1 MRCYF
6 WGTSNEMDR
15 SRSGHGVISF
25 AIPDWGLQYR
35 AAQVGTAAECEFAA
49 LLALLRFTQ
58 SNPRLFEGK
67 TLELFTDA
75 VTLVYQLNRQAAA
88 GLAETKLLTLV
99 RAVRQ
104 RIPFKLAWVPSEQ
117 NAAIQGVLDLAPL
130 SMSAPITYSPFERK
144 RPPKSPPPS
153 SH

>member
-6 WGTSNEMDR
+6 WGTNNQPDR
-15 SRSGHGVISF
+15 NGRGRGVISF

-35 AAQVGTAAECEFAA
+35 AAQEGTAAECEFAA

-88 GLAETKLLTLV
+88 SPAETKLLALV

-104 RIPFKLAWVPSEQ
+104 RIPFKLAWVPIEQ
-117 NAAIQGVLDLAPL
+117 NAAIQGVIDLAPL
-130 SMSAPITYSPFERK
+130 TMNAPITYAPFERK
-144 RPPKSPPPS
+144 HPPKSPPQS
-153 SH
+153 SC